1 MLSFNRALVIKHCV
15 WVAFLFVQTVVT
27 IHSDKNAFDGIN
39 EIFILIVLITGH
51 CLSFNNWTHIR
62 LAKNKKKKH
71 HIFHLKIVIS
81 TA

>member
-15 WVAFLFVQTVVT
+15 WFAFLFVQTVVT
-27 IHSDKNAFDGIN
+27 IHSDKNAYYGIN

-62 LAKNKKKKH
+62 LAKNKKEKN
-71 HIFHLKIVIS
+71 ITFFI
-81 TA
+81 